1 MGLNDENITF
11 FLNEKDN
18 NDLEMDLSI
27 LQWVND
33 FEVSQENTFQ
43 IKSDDDNL
51 LTEINNYELNY
62 TVKQLLIIC
71 DYYNLL
77 KQTRNMK
84 KQEIISLIIMFEST
98 TENYDLCN
106 KRRKIWMFMNEL
118 KNDKIMNKFIIWN

>member
-106 KRRKIWMFMNEL
+106 KRKKIWMFMNEL

>member
-18 NDLEMDLSI
+18 NDQELDLSI
-27 LQWVND
+27 LQWIND
-33 FEVSQENTFQ
+33 YDISQENTFQ
-43 IKSDDDNL
+43 IQGDNDL

-98 TENYDLCN
+98 TENYNLCN
-106 KRRKIWMFMNEL
+106 KRKKLWMFMNEL

>member
-11 FLNEKDN
+11 FLNEKEYD
-18 NDLEMDLSI
+18 DPEMDLSI

-33 FEVSQENTFQ
+33 FEVSQENFFQ
-43 IKSDDDNL
+43 KKEDDNL
-51 LTEINNYELNY
+51 LSEFNNYELNY

-98 TENYDLCN
+98 TENYDLHN
-106 KRRKIWMFMNEL
+106 KRKKLWMFMNEL

>member
-11 FLNEKDN
+11 FLIEKDN
-18 NDLEMDLSI
+18 DDQELDLSI

-43 IKSDDDNL
+43 TKGDDDL
-51 LTEINNYELNY
+51 LSEINNYELNY

-118 KNDKIMNKFIIWN
+118 KKDKIMNKFIIWN

>member
-11 FLNEKDN
+11 FLNEKN
-18 NDLEMDLSI
+18 NDDLEIDLSI

>member
-18 NDLEMDLSI
+18 DDQELDLSI

-43 IKSDDDNL
+43 TKGDDDL
-51 LTEINNYELNY
+51 LSEINNYELNY

-118 KNDKIMNKFIIWN
+118 KKDKIMNKFIIWN